1 MWEEGGGISTEVS
14 ASGCC
19 SGAALDRFAD
29 QDIDKDADAEGGS
42 EGEEEEVSGLGN
54 CGPVLWAWL
63 DWVSS
68 GEGILESLE
77 VDEEVDGVGR
87 GYR

>member
-14 ASGCC
+14 MMTEVSALGC
-19 SGAALDRFAD
+19 DRFGYD
-29 QDIDKDADAEGGS
+29 DGDGDEGAEDGDL
-42 EGEEEEVSGLGN
+42 EEDVSGLGN

-68 GEGILESLE
+68 GEGILESLD
-77 VDEEVDGVGR
+77 VDEDVDGR